1 MIFKTLSIQ
10 NFGLFCGSHEFDLEP
25 RTKYRK
31 TSPIILFGGKNGA
44 GKTTFLEAILLC
56 LYGKNA
62 LDRRMSNRD
71 YCKYISGRIHRPRG
85 GGGVKLKNASIQL
98 AFFLR
103 QVWRTAPLYCKKS
116 LEKIGLSERRDRRTI
131 DT

>member
-1 MIFKTLSIQ
+1 MVH
-10 NFGLFCGSHEFDLEP
+10 HEFDLEP

-62 LDRRMSNRD
+62 LNSRMSNRD
-71 YCKYISGRIHRPRG
+71 YGEYIAGRIHRPRG
-85 GGGVKLKNASIQL
+85 GGGVKLKKHKHPDCV
-98 AFFLR
+98 FP
-103 QVWRTAPLYCKKS
+103 TPS
-116 LEKIGLSERRDRRTI
+116 LENSTF
-131 DT
+131 TP